1 MASNSN
7 KSVSVDSAEPSTEQ
21 VAAWMV
27 SYAKGDQDA
36 FSQLYAAMCPGILRF
51 HRRVV
56 RNKVLAEDLTQ
67 KTFLK
72 VHVARRRFIPGS
84 PIKPWIYTIARNL
97 QRDHFRKAGRSKE
110 YLTEEGSAPDRA
122 QSATLPEERDIFFQR
137 KLKTALEALPASQR
151 DVVVLH
157 KFQQLSMAEVAEV
170 LGIGLS
176 AAKVRAHRAYAAL
189 RTLLGEVEK

>member
-1 MASNSN
+1 MTSNST
-7 KSVSVDSAEPSTEQ
+7 KTASVSSPEQATEQ
-21 VAAWMV
+21 LAAWME
-27 SYAKGDQDA
+27 SYANGDQEA
-36 FSQLYAAMCPGILRF
+36 FSRLYEAMSPGVLGF

-56 RNKVLAEDLTQ
+56 RNQVLAEDLTQ

-72 VHVARRRFIPGS
+72 MHVARRRFIPGS
-84 PIKPWIYTIARNL
+84 PVKPWVYTIARNL

-122 QSATLPEERDIFFQR
+122 ESATLPKERDIFFQR
-137 KLKTALEALPASQR
+137 KLKTALDALPASQR

-157 KFQQLSMAEVAEV
+157 KFQQLTMAEVAEV

-176 AAKVRAHRAYAAL
+176 ATKVRAHRAYAAL
-189 RTLLGEVEK
+189 RTLLGEVK